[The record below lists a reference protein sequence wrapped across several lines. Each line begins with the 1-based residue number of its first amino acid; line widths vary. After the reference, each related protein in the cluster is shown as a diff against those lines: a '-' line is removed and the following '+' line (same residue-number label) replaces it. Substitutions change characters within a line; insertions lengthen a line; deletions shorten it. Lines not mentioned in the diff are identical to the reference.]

1 MKKRLLKILMF
12 ILPMILVVMI
22 PLVAAD
28 EGFGGV
34 LNAYIQLISDKSD
47 TVIDIATVNKNIIK
61 GSLSGTD
68 KYSYFQELSTYNSQ
82 VDEYQDASFVGIGVS
97 MTEDEKGAFV
107 SSVFLN
113 SPAYKAGLK
122 SGDIMVSVNGLGIAG
137 KSLTEIASLIK
148 GPVNTTVDIGILV
161 NGMGEPKTVKLTREK
176 VEIITV
182 TYTMYGEAAYVRMT
196 GFTDKTGEE
205 FGRVLEKINNAGI
218 NKIIIDL
225 RDNGGGTVRGCIDVA
240 RKILSDETIVKMDF
254 RYNGYLDIRYVASEN
269 PNDYEIAIIV
279 NENTASAA
287 EILSAAVKDNEKG
300 ILVGETTFGKSLVQ
314 SSYLIL
320 NEKAF
325 DKYSSLTGE
334 TNMYVLIR
342 TLNRMGIEP
351 REDEWFGAVK
361 LTIGE
366 YMTPNGSSINNV
378 GIEPDFYLDYDGP
391 IVFDEM
397 PGREIFVYD
406 KYDIGMSSEQVKMAK
421 SILSDI
427 GFYTGN
433 ITGLYDQS
441 TFDAVLNFQR
451 AEGLYPYGVLDFTT
465 QTALNNRLRL
475 ADAAKDTQFML
486 AYKELTK
493 GDR

>member
-1 MKKRLLKILMF
+1 MKKKLLKILMF
-12 ILPMILVVMI
+12 VLPLVLVVLI
-22 PLVAAD
+22 PLVAAE

-34 LNAYIQLISDKSD
+34 LNAYIQLISNKSD
-47 TVIDIATVNKNIIK
+47 KVIDTVNIEKNIIK

-68 KYSYFQELSTYNSQ
+68 KYSYFQELTAYSSQ
-82 VDEYQDASFVGIGVS
+82 VDEYQDANFVGIGVS

-113 SPAYKAGLK
+113 SPAYRAGFK
-122 SGDIMVSVNGLGIAG
+122 SGDIMISVNGLGIAG

-148 GPVNTTVDIGILV
+148 GPVNTTVDIEILV
-161 NGMGEPKTVKLTREK
+161 NGTGEPKQVTLTREK
-176 VEIITV
+176 VDILTV
-182 TYTMYGEAAYVRMT
+182 AYTMYGGAAYVRIT

-205 FGRVLEKINNAGI
+205 FGSILEKINNAGVS
-218 NKIIIDL
+218 KIIIDL
-225 RDNGGGTVRGCIDVA
+225 RDNGGGTVRGCVDVA

-254 RYNGYLDIRYVASEN
+254 RYNGYLDIRYTAPEN
-269 PNDYEIAIIV
+269 PDKYEIAVIV
-279 NENTASAA
+279 NESTASAA
-287 EILSAAVKDNEKG
+287 EILSAAIKDNEKG

-325 DKYSSLTGE
+325 DKYSALTGE
-334 TNMYVLIR
+334 TNMFVLIR

-351 REDEWFGAVK
+351 EENEWLGAVK

-366 YMTPNGSSINNV
+366 YMTPNGDSINNK
-378 GIEPDFYLDYDGP
+378 GIEPDVYIDYDGP

-397 PGREIFVYD
+397 LKREIFVYD
-406 KYDIGMSSEQVKMAK
+406 KYDIGMSSEQIRVAK
-421 SILSDI
+421 SILSDL

-441 TFDAVLNFQR
+441 TFEAVLNFQK

-465 QTALNNRLRL
+465 QNALNNRQRL
-475 ADAAKDTQFML
+475 ENAAKDAQFML
-486 AYKELTK
+486 AYKELMK
-493 GDR
+493 EGR